1 MKEIDLRR
9 LDLNLLVIFEVL
21 MTERNVTRAAE
32 RLARTQ
38 SAVSHSLARLRE
50 QVGDPLLVKVGGRM
64 TPSPFA
70 ERLIDDV
77 RPILRSIQRVMVP
90 PESFDPATS
99 TRTFRIAI
107 SDIAPSLFPRLM
119 ASVRREAPDVMI
131 DWAAEGPQTLLA
143 VAEGQVDV
151 AFVAS
156 ALSLPEGLARQ
167 EAGEIGWATF
177 MRSDH
182 PAIASWGA
190 AAWSRWPHIVVQVPN
205 SLQSPVTTA
214 VGDSARQRPIAARV
228 LNFSAVAPLLA
239 RTDLLATLPIVVLHE
254 SLERYRLS
262 ALPPPFPVKSMPH
275 RFIWSARLGNDPAIR
290 WLRSLLMQCFA
301 EVLEDSE
308 AMLPRRARGR
318 RPAAS
323 LPRDRDQHR

>member
-9 LDLNLLVIFEVL
+9 IDLNLLVTFDVL
-21 MTERNVTRAAE
+21 MSERNVTRAAE

-50 QVGDPLLVKVGGRM
+50 QVGDPLMVKVGGRM

-77 RPILRSIQRVMVP
+77 RPILRSIQRVLVP
-90 PESFDPATS
+90 PQPFDPLTS

-119 ASVRREAPDVMI
+119 ARIRQEAPAVMI

-156 ALSLPEGLARQ
+156 ALALPEGLGRQ
-167 EAGEIGWATF
+167 EAGDIRWATF
-177 MRSDH
+177 ARNDH
-182 PAIASWGA
+182 PAIPSWGA
-190 AAWSRWPHIVVQVPN
+190 AVWASWPHVVVQVGN
-205 SLQSPVTTA
+205 SLQSPVVA
-214 VGDSARQRPIAARV
+214 AAGDAARKRPIAARV

-239 RTDLLATLPIVVLHE
+239 RTDLLATLPVIVMHE
-254 SLERYRLS
+254 ALEQYGLR
-262 ALPPPFPVKSMPH
+262 ALPPPLPVKAMPH
-275 RFIWSARLGNDPAIR
+275 RFVWSQRLSNDPAARWIR
-290 WLRSLLMQCFA
+290 GIIIECFA
-301 EVLEDSE
+301 EVLQDCE
-308 AMLPRRARGR
+308 ARMLSRLSTKPRRGKRQETAKR
-318 RPAAS
+318 
-323 LPRDRDQHR
+323 